1 MTVCVSEG
9 TQGGRRQNYESSF
22 IAAGAAGVAES
33 AESISLKSIQTTS
46 QMAEP
51 IDKKSQMANASDRSL
66 REDILR
72 REGWEREYR
81 VYSNSTQTM
90 IFGEVREEFRIPT
103 SPKQKSQM
111 ANASDRSLREKD
123 QMSIEREYRVFSN
136 STQNEAVAWLE

>member
-1 MTVCVSEG
+1 ME
-9 TQGGRRQNYESSF
+9 
-22 IAAGAAGVAES
+22 
-33 AESISLKSIQTTS
+33 
-46 QMAEP
+46 
-51 IDKKSQMANASDRSL
+51 NASDRSL
-66 REDILR
+66 REKDHMSN
-72 REGWEREYR
+72 R